1 MFGYQRHIWDYKT
14 LGALV
19 SKVPDDKI
27 LLLDLAVD
35 YNKHFWHSEVNWEY
49 YKGFYNKQWVYSVIP
64 NMGGKVGMTGI
75 LDFYANGHLEAL
87 SSPNKGNLIAHGLAP
102 EGIENNEV
110 LYELVTDAGW
120 SNHKIEIREWLKDYS
135 ENRYGKTSADI
146 MSAWDYLLKSVYGT
160 FTDHPRLT
168 GSFGR
173 VW

>member
-1 MFGYQRHIWDYKT
+1 M
-14 LGALV
+14 
-19 SKVPDDKI
+19 
-27 LLLDLAVD
+27 
-35 YNKHFWHSEVNWEY
+35 
-49 YKGFYNKQWVYSVIP
+49 
-64 NMGGKVGMTGI
+64 
-75 LDFYANGHLEAL
+75 

-160 FTDHPRLT
+160 FTDHPRFNWQLRPGMVKNGSINICEDYFKGLECFVNAADDLGNNPMYQIDMAEMTAQYLGGKVEILT
-168 GSFGR
+168 KMIDQEYLLGDTLQAVLLQSRFETLMLGMDAL
-173 VW
+173 